1 MRDLT
6 SWLTQPATDAGINT
20 YDGRQW
26 TRHSY
31 PEFAEQVFG
40 AAADLRRHGVAP
52 GDRVALILPS
62 GPEFARYFFAVMAVG
77 ATPTPIA
84 PRGYQGP
91 VDYGTFVAGL
101 LGTLRPTC
109 VVGEGAVL
117 ELLSG
122 LPETAPRVIDA
133 RRPLPGGGDRGR
145 AVLAKD
151 DLALVQFTS
160 GSSSAPRGVTLT
172 SEAVLSQVMLLEN
185 KYRITPGC
193 SFGSWLPLHHDMGL
207 IGLFLTPVVLGCE
220 VWLMRPEHFVRR
232 PLEWLKIFGERGGT
246 HSAIP
251 NFALERVVRR
261 VRPADLTGLDF
272 RAWRSL
278 IVGSDRVSMSVLDAF
293 HALLAPHGL
302 APDTLSPSYG
312 MAEATLAVSGAG
324 SGQEPEALLLGS
336 TEFSQGAPVRIAGR
350 RTLAAA
356 APGEETLHSVVSC
369 GTELVGVDIQVTGE
383 DGRAL
388 PDGHVGELL
397 VRSPALSGGYFGAP
411 PEDERFTTGGY
422 RTGDLGFRF
431 QEQIYV
437 LGRAGDS
444 VKVNGRYVTAED
456 VELALVRTLGLQH
469 DKLAVVLNSATGT
482 PAVFVAVQ
490 RGAEAVDVERLGD
503 VLESFGLAVGR
514 TAVLHV
520 GALAVPRT
528 TSGKPQRGKLW
539 RSLVT
544 GELTGTP
551 LHLGEGFPHLFEE
564 EADSG
569 RLRAVPPTGGGAPAE
584 PVGYGVAGPVGC
596 GVAGAVAGGG
606 VAGPVGCG
614 VAGAVVGDGAVG
626 PVGYGTAGAVA
637 GDGAAGTA
645 GHGTAGAAGHGRIEA
660 MAGGRAAARPAGE
673 SRALLGGK
681 GHHLALM
688 RRLGLPVPPFTV
700 LDAAELAEGE
710 VPEERIRAVL
720 AELAGAAADTM
731 APRESAVGLA
741 VRSSPPRS
749 MPGMMDTLLGI
760 GLSPDD
766 VEPLARRLGSRT
778 AAWEV
783 LLTQARH
790 LCRYVGG
797 ADATRLSAAEGGPSG
812 DPAERSGDPAER
824 YDRLRRLY
832 AELTGTAYPMD
843 PAGQVRV
850 AVEAVRASWNGAR
863 ARRYRQANG
872 IPERPGPAV
881 VVQALAY
888 GMADGVSGSGV
899 VFSHNPVNGDAGL
912 FGEFLSGS
920 TGEDLVSGTR
930 TPQSVD
936 ALGARDA
943 TVHRRLAG
951 LVDRL
956 HRELGA
962 MADVEFVVER
972 GTLWLVQVRP
982 AAAAPHVLNRVAQR
996 LWRDG
1001 RITGPQ
1007 ALARMDADA
1016 LFAPPPAWVP
1026 GEHGGLLAAGLPA
1039 CAGVGHGPLVT
1050 TVEEVFRYP
1059 PGTAVLLRPTT
1070 EPADFPAM
1078 AQAAAVVTLEGGG
1091 TSHAAVVARELDVP
1105 TVVGAQLLDPAV
1117 TARPHGPEPGGEPPF
1132 EVTVCGT
1139 TGRVWRGR
1147 VAPAPGESA
1156 LERAA
1161 ELPSAVTTNTVI
1173 CLSAPDPAPGADGGT
1188 VGDGGAIGGGGAAG
1202 GAPGIALEDA
1212 TGRPLAVLAAPAPA
1226 GAEGAGPP
1234 RVQMCATED
1243 ELPAAD
1249 GRLVATGDPGV
1260 AETWTARGGRVA
1272 YLHPAPDPA
1281 RPWHTRLPDCPL
1293 AFLVLPT
1300 PELTEHARWSLA
1312 IAEAKRST
1320 K

>member
-117 ELLSG
+117 ELLSS

-261 VRPADLTGLDF
+261 VRPADLTGLNF

-490 RGAEAVDVERLGD
+490 RGAEMVDVERLGD

-584 PVGYGVAGPVGC
+584 PVGC

-614 VAGAVVGDGAVG
+614 V
-626 PVGYGTAGAVA
+626 AGAVA

-660 MAGGRAAARPAGE
+660 MAGDGAAARPAEE

-731 APRESAVGLA
+731 APREAAVGLA

-843 PAGQVRV
+843 PAGQLRV
-850 AVEAVRASWNGAR
+850 AVAAVRASWNGAR

-1202 GAPGIALEDA
+1202 GAPGIALEDT

-1249 GRLVATGDPGV
+1249 ERLVATGDPGV